1 MMDIETYFSSSK
13 KGDLSDYSKDDTYPK
28 KAKEPTSNSSYTDQ
42 DVFEEVL
49 DSSACRSII
58 FNC

>member
-13 KGDLSDYSKDDTYPK
+13 KGDLSDYSKDDTDPK

-42 DVFEEVL
+42 DYF
-49 DSSACRSII
+49 CRS
-58 FNC
+58 FKLFSL

>member
-13 KGDLSDYSKDDTYPK
+13 KGDLSDYSKDDTDPK

-42 DVFEEVL
+42 DYF
-49 DSSACRSII
+49 CRS
-58 FNC
+58 FELFSLQKYYF